1 MEAKQDM
8 GTEDGLV
15 ADETKEET
23 KETTQRKV
31 LGKRPRET
39 DLEILLDCYRKQAR
53 DLDEKN
59 FKLVRDVEQLEVSI
73 SILNHLVG
81 DRDDEI
87 DKLKDEIRFLEEDK
101 AFYKTKTKHYESM
114 LDRSLEKL
122 KNYEDKVSEDET
134 QRCQV
139 CYYFEKAIIL
149 NCGHRELCV
158 GCIKKMAEDDRP
170 NCPICREKV
179 ISATVLF

>member
-1 MEAKQDM
+1 M
-8 GTEDGLV
+8 
-15 ADETKEET
+15 EET
-23 KETTQRKV
+23 LPTFSLEERKTT
-31 LGKRPRET
+31 LGKRLR
-39 DLEILLDCYRKQAR
+39 DDDWSVQRDILLESYKKQAI

-59 FKLVRDVEQLEVSI
+59 FKLSRDVEQLEISI

-101 AFYKTKTKHYESM
+101 TFYKTKTKHYESM

-139 CYYFEKAIIL
+139 CFYFEKAIIL

-179 ISATVLF
+179 ISATILF